1 MAYQEDIQQLD
12 SAMELVA
19 MPLQTSQWPNRSIMD
34 INYSR

>member
-12 SAMELVA
+12 SAMELVE
-19 MPLQTSQWPNRSIMD
+19 QTSQWPNRSIMN